1 MRPQEIE
8 TLITDAKRNYSL
20 QHEFLESWPTSFLV
34 LTLAFG
40 TAQVVEIIIW
50 AIDDDRVSPVT
61 MEERG
66 YRLAHQSTL
75 RVAQAVWDSS
85 RSVDLMRG
93 LVERLIL
100 IDAIKGELSRR
111 APGAVSREMLNP
123 SRREDFLEDLPLRS
137 VDSESEEGKELHQN
151 TWQTLLEG
159 AKNMRRSAGPRLRD
173 VHIPPV
179 TIFGMPVRLSGPR
192 WRDWPVRQEG
202 IVKEVLRSVL
212 PALTGQV
219 EELVQQVED
228 YIKHYTTTRPE
239 TERRGARRRRA
250 ILRKR
255 TNDIANAREESDTGD
270 VLKLTPVEKQVNN
283 RKAKEDLVTMARSI
297 RGEKMAKAVSFV
309 VIDGMKQVD
318 AARLA
323 DVPYQSLRRCMSKLR
338 KIRSQPA

>member
-1 MRPQEIE
+1 MKPQEIE
-8 TLITDAKRNYSL
+8 ALIADAKHNYSL
-20 QHEFLESWPTSFLV
+20 QDESLESWSTSLLV

-66 YRLAHQSTL
+66 YRLAHQPKL
-75 RVAQAVWDSS
+75 RVAQAVWDGS

-123 SRREDFLEDLPLRS
+123 SRREDFLEELPLRS

-151 TWQTLLEG
+151 TWLMLIEG
-159 AKNMRRSAGPRLRD
+159 TKNMRRSAGPRSRD

-179 TIFGMPVRLSGPR
+179 NIFGMPVRLSGPR
-192 WRDWPVRQEG
+192 WRDWPVRQAC
-202 IVKEVLRSVL
+202 IVNEVLRSVL

-219 EELVQQVED
+219 EELVHDIE
-228 YIKHYTTTRPE
+228 HYTTTRLE
-239 TERRGARRRRA
+239 IERRGARRLKA
-250 ILRKR
+250 LWRKR
-255 TNDIANAREESDTGD
+255 QAGTQEESEIQQ
-270 VLKLTPVEKQVNN
+270 PVTR
-283 RKAKEDLVTMARSI
+283 RKAKEDLVLMARSMW
-297 RGEKMAKAVSFV
+297 GDNAAKGVNYVALQGKTEKE
-309 VIDGMKQVD
+309 
-318 AARLA
+318 AAALSGI
-323 DVPYQSLRRCMSKLR
+323 PYQSLRRYISKLY
-338 KIRSQPA
+338 KKLSQPQTTV